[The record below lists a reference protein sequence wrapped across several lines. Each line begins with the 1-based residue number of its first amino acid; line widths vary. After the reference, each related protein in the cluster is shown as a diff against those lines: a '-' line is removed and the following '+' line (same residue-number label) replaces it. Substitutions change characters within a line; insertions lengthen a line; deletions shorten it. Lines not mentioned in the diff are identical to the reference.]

1 MLITKLTASFR
12 FIQIRMTLTGHACV
26 TPISYCQH
34 DIHYYLELT
43 NKLIIFTVF
52 DPQTSFVIVRT
63 TVERLIL
70 ACPTIHKDPSGNTPG
85 KSGYPALSV
94 RAVFMGPYFMLWGTA
109 ALQWSAMGQAL
120 TFLCEHWFVAYSTL
134 SYNRSLNAQWS
145 VPKGAKRE
153 VEAAVRRSPL
163 SDSSLNV
170 LYQNSVFHHWLNQT
184 VYSLHSFPLTT
195 PPSPSNS
202 PTGLIPRPAS
212 APGLLSFHPLSADHF
227 GHLFTGI

>member
-1 MLITKLTASFR
+1 MISKEYMNGYSIGESNSISRDSVREELKIVYSWTILNPPSFNVHLTRLISRRLFMLITKLTASFR

-120 TFLCEHWFVAYSTL
+120 TFLCEH
-134 SYNRSLNAQWS
+134 
-145 VPKGAKRE
+145 
-153 VEAAVRRSPL
+153 
-163 SDSSLNV
+163 
-170 LYQNSVFHHWLNQT
+170 
-184 VYSLHSFPLTT
+184 
-195 PPSPSNS
+195 
-202 PTGLIPRPAS
+202 
-212 APGLLSFHPLSADHF
+212 
-227 GHLFTGI
+227 